1 MRFTSSNRCFHVLVE
16 DQPEFA
22 LRCDDLEE
30 DPVSKGDGKL
40 GLLQKTG
47 AMVCHGLS
55 QLIGNKYNF
64 VRFRVPEFFSFSS
77 VEERLHL
84 EKLLEAQSV
93 GSH

>member
-55 QLIGNKYNF
+55 QLIGNKNNF
-64 VRFRVPEFFSFSS
+64 VRFRVPFSS

>member
-1 MRFTSSNRCFHVLVE
+1 MRFTSSNRCFHVIVE
-16 DQPEFA
+16 DQAEFA

-55 QLIGNKYNF
+55 QLIGNTTLF
-64 VRFRVPEFFSFSS
+64 DLEFLSS
-77 VEERLHL
+77 
-84 EKLLEAQSV
+84 
-93 GSH
+93 SHSPL